1 MRKFK
6 LTFTNF
12 RFRFNGKTSTG
23 MQEATIMFFDGKHWV
38 KGMTK
43 KFIKRISLKPGD
55 TADLNKAYKIVQAM
69 IERAAYWWASETV
82 SKDIKILESNLAAGN
97 EFVKRAQHIT
107 AHDLQY
113 IELLDKE

>member
-6 LTFTNF
+6 LTFTKF

-23 MQEATIMFFDGKHWV
+23 MQEATIRFFDGKHWT
-38 KGMTK
+38 MFITK
-43 KFIKRISLKPGD
+43 KFIKRITLKPGD
-55 TADLNKAYKIVQAM
+55 TADLNKAYKMLQAM
-69 IERAAYWWASETV
+69 IERSAYWWASEII
-82 SKDIKILESNLAAGN
+82 SKDIKTLESNLAAGN

-113 IELLDKE
+113 IESLDKE

>member
-1 MRKFK
+1 MKKFK
-6 LTFTNF
+6 LTFTKF
-12 RFRFNGKTSTG
+12 RFRFDGKTSSG
-23 MQEATIMFFDGKHWV
+23 MQEATVMFFDGKHWV

-43 KFIKRISLKPGD
+43 KFVKRISLKPGD
-55 TADLNKAYKIVQAM
+55 KADLNKAYKIVQAM
-69 IERAAYWWASETV
+69 IERAAYWWASEAV

-113 IELLDKE
+113 IESLDKE